1 MKHRE
6 LTRMD
11 KRLISEAIQNEYVKV
26 KRRRLSE
33 RYIFEEI
40 RRDMNITKSEYETVL
55 DFMEKTGKIRKDGS
69 VSASG
74 FNNIK
79 ERMYRL
85 T

>member
-40 RRDMNITKSEYETVL
+40 RKNMNITKSEYETVL
-55 DFMEKTGKIRKDGS
+55 DFMEKAGKIRKDGS
-69 VSASG
+69 VTSLG

-79 ERMYRL
+79 ERMYKL
-85 T
+85 N